1 MALRQLGDWGVANI
15 AGSLSVI
22 NDRIADVLEERGWIP
37 VPKKHRG
44 PHLLGAVSEGGV
56 PEDFVGRLAA
66 QNIYLSC
73 RGGSLRIAPHLYV
86 NEQDLERLSGVL
98 KNAA

>member
-15 AGSLSVI
+15 ADSLAVI
-22 NDRIADVLEERGWIP
+22 NDRIAGVLEERGWTP
-37 VPKKHRG
+37 VPKQHRS

-66 QNIYLSC
+66 QEIYLSC
-73 RGGSLRIAPHLYV
+73 RGGSLRIAPHLHV
-86 NEQDLERLSGVL
+86 NERDLEKLTGVL
-98 KNAA
+98 SNS